1 MTNERTKRMVAGK
14 RRLVQ
19 KRFQYLNEALCVE
32 SSSVLADSLVLR
44 NQLLCQAPKHFHNL

>member
-19 KRFQYLNEALCVE
+19 MLVQYLNEVLYFV
-32 SSSVLADSLVLR
+32 SSSMMADNLVLR